1 MTSVAQPGSFDAG
14 GGRPRSAIAAP
25 PRADLLLMPIAILAV
40 STSGPLMAAAAA
52 PALAVALWRNLLAT
66 AVIGPYAL
74 LRHRAEIAA
83 MSVRE
88 RRWTIGAGLLLA
100 LHFATWTP
108 SLRYT
113 SVASATALVCGQPIW
128 VALIARA
135 TGHDVPRRVWW
146 GIALSLVSVIV
157 LTGVD
162 FSLRPRT
169 LIGDL
174 LALVG
179 GVFSALYTVA
189 GAEVR
194 RTVST
199 TSYTLLCYGTSA
211 FTLLVFCVVARVHI
225 TGFSGTTWLQ
235 LLALT
240 AGAQLLGHSL
250 INRVLRTTSPTV
262 VSLALLFEVVGAA
275 VIAAIYLGQ
284 NPPLAAIPA
293 ALLLL
298 AGIAIVISS
307 RSQDVEPTIAAD

>member
-1 MTSVAQPGSFDAG
+1 MAGVQQPGMSDSGAD
-14 GGRPRSAIAAP
+14 RPPSAVAVP

-52 PALAVALWRNLLAT
+52 PALAVAMWRNLLAT

-74 LRHRAEIAA
+74 VRHRGELAT

-88 RRWTIGAGLLLA
+88 RRWTVGSGLLLA

-113 SVASATALVCGQPIW
+113 SVASATAIVCSQPIW

-135 TGHDVPRRVWW
+135 SGHDVPRRAWW
-146 GIALSLVSVIV
+146 GIALSLGSVIV

-162 FSLRPRT
+162 FSLEPRA

-179 GVFSALYTVA
+179 GMFSAAYTVA

-199 TSYTLLCYGTSA
+199 TSYTLGCYGTSA
-211 FTLLVFCVVARVHI
+211 FAVLGFCLVVRVQV

-262 VSLALLFEVVGAA
+262 VSLALLFEVVGAS
-275 VIAAIYLGQ
+275 VIAAVYLGQ
-284 NPPLAAIPA
+284 TPPLAAVPA

-307 RSQDVEPTIAAD
+307 RPRDTEATIAAD